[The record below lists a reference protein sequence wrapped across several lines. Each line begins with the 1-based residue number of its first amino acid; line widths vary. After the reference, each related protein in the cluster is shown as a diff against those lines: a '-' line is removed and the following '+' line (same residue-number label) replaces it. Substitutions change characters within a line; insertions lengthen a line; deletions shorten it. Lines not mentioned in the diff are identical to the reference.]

1 MARTQDER
9 KADTRARLLGAA
21 AELFAEHG
29 VDAVSVDAV
38 AEAAGR
44 TSGAVYA
51 HFGSKQGLL
60 IALLDEWKHSLV
72 TVIAA
77 EFEIATT
84 VEDRLRAVAANVIVD
99 PSEQTRR
106 MLLLEEE
113 LWLRAARDPEVAA
126 ALRTRLGES
135 HERMTRGFATWMQ
148 AGTIPRASRV
158 PGTAGADDLT
168 RDAAAADVATAFRA
182 VVLGLVLQRRVAPDL
197 VDVDSAERALATVL
211 DLPGTRAI
219 QNTSIATTH

>member
-1 MARTQDER
+1 MGRTQDQR
-9 KADTRARLLGAA
+9 KADTRARLLTAA
-21 AELFAEHG
+21 ADLFAEHG
-29 VDAVSVDAV
+29 VDSVSVDAV

-60 IALLDEWKHSLV
+60 LALLDDWAHSLV

-77 EFEIATT
+77 EFEIAAG
-84 VEDRLRAVAANVIVD
+84 VEDRLRAVATNVVIH

-113 LWLRAARDPEVAA
+113 LWLRSARDSDVAA
-126 ALRTRLGES
+126 ALRTRLRES
-135 HERMTRGFATWMQ
+135 HERMTRGFAAWIE
-148 AGTIPRASRV
+148 AGSIPRA
-158 PGTAGADDLT
+158 
-168 RDAAAADVATAFRA
+168 DAADLATAFRA

-197 VDVDSAERALATVL
+197 VDVSSAERALATVL
-211 DLPGTRAI
+211 GLDTVHIDRPI
-219 QNTSIATTH
+219 H